1 MSLSFRESLG
11 RPGQFTLTY
20 ELVPGQGSGSRQ
32 VERLLA
38 FVLRAQA
45 DGRIKALSITD
56 NAGGHP
62 SLAPSSI
69 GADVQALGLEPLV
82 HFSLKDKNRNQIE
95 SHIFFYHR
103 QGFHSLLVMGGDYP
117 GRGYHG
123 QAKPVFDLDSV
134 QTLQLFHDLEQGQ
147 YRSGSS
153 IQQELSA
160 LSFFRGCVVSP
171 FKIGQ
176 AEQLWQYG
184 KLLRKIRAGAQ
195 FIVTQLG
202 YDLRKFDELLRFL
215 RQAGIETPVL
225 ANVFIPN
232 LTVARLMSRG
242 QVPGI
247 VFPPA
252 LLRAMEDEAQAGR
265 ANEARLQ
272 RASMMIATLRSMGYA
287 GVHLGGNGLDFDKVA
302 RVMDMAE
309 AMHGNWRDLGREAHF
324 PVPGTFYL
332 YEDDPAGGNG
342 PQPRPLRPPSG
353 PGPAWYFNHALHGL
367 LFEED
372 NPCGRGLGRLCRHAY
387 GRPRLTRLLILLELL
402 SKVPLF
408 GCHLCG
414 DCTLSESAYLCP
426 QSGCPKRLVNGPC
439 GGSREGRC
447 EVHPERPCFWVRVYE
462 CGRRPADAAELGQA
476 PSLPPK
482 DWSLSRG
489 SSWINFF
496 TGRDHR
502 KKLINSNLGKDLSNM
517 L

>member
-1 MSLSFRESLG
+1 MSLSFRESLT
-11 RPGQFTLTY
+11 RPGQFTITY
-20 ELVPGQGSGSRQ
+20 ELVPGQGAGSRQ

-38 FVLRAQA
+38 FTLRAQA

-62 SLAPSSI
+62 ALAPSSI
-69 GADVQALGLEPLV
+69 GADVQSLGLEPLV

-123 QAKPVFDLDSV
+123 QAKPVFDMDSV
-134 QTLQLFHDLEQGQ
+134 QTLQLFRDLEQGR
-147 YRSGSS
+147 YRSGSG
-153 IQQELSA
+153 IQQELQA

-176 AEQLWQYG
+176 AEQVWQYG

-202 YDLRKFDELLRFL
+202 YDLRKFDELLQFL
-215 RQAGIETPVL
+215 RQTDRDIPVL
-225 ANVFIPN
+225 ANVFIPT
-232 LTVARLMSRG
+232 LPVARLMSRG

-247 VFPPA
+247 VFPPV
-252 LLRAMEDEAQAGR
+252 LLRAMEDEAQSGR
-265 ANEARLQ
+265 ADEHRLR
-272 RASMMIATLRSMGYA
+272 RAALMIASLKNMGYA

-302 RVMDMAE
+302 QVMDMAE
-309 AMHGNWRDLGREAHF
+309 AMDGDWRELAREAHF
-324 PVPGTFYL
+324 PLPGTFYL
-332 YEDDPAGGNG
+332 YEDDASGGNG
-342 PQPRPLRPPSG
+342 PRPRPLRSTRG
-353 PGPAWYFNHALHGL
+353 PGAAWHFNHALHTL
-367 LFEED
+367 LFTED
-372 NPCGRGLGRLCRHAY
+372 TPLGRGFGRLCRHAF
-387 GRPRLTRLLILLELL
+387 GRPRLTRLLILLELC

-408 GCHLCG
+408 GCRLCG

-426 QSGCPKRLVNGPC
+426 QSDCPKKLLNGPC

-447 EVHPERPCFWVRVYE
+447 EVHPERPCIWVRVYE
-462 CGRRPADAAELGQA
+462 RARCPADATALGQS

-482 DWSLSRG
+482 DWSLERG

-496 TGRDHR
+496 TKRDHR
-502 KKLINSNLGKDLSNM
+502 QD
-517 L
+517 